1 MSLEDMAGD
10 DEYAD
15 DPPAITLGDLRDGE
29 SVTIRPSG
37 GVETFTSQ
45 YADDDE
51 ENDALRWPAYMVR
64 SDYVFTPGDAAG
76 AAPEPVEADDEIV
89 LISWSNTLAQ
99 AILAEAD
106 EPDASDLVGTN
117 VEIQK
122 FGSGY
127 EVSYRLRTGDDAATD
142 AE

>member
-1 MSLEDMAGD
+1 MSLEDMAGGD
-10 DEYAD
+10 AQYD

-29 SVTIRPSG
+29 EVQIVPSEP
-37 GVETFTSQ
+37 VETFTSQ

-51 ENDALRWPAYMVR
+51 ENDALRWTSVLEAT
-64 SDYVFTPGDAAG
+64 DYTFRPDDHNGALESGDA
-76 AAPEPVEADDEIV
+76 VT

-99 AILAEAD
+99 AILAEA
-106 EPDASDLVGTN
+106 EKPDASDLVGKLVT
-117 VEIQK
+117 IQK

-127 EVSYRLRTGDDAATD
+127 DVTYRLTVDDP

>member
-1 MSLEDMAGD
+1 MSLEDMADNG
-10 DEYAD
+10 DEYD

-29 SVTIRPSG
+29 SVTIKPSEP
-37 GVETFTSQ
+37 VETFTSQ

-51 ENDALRWPAYMVR
+51 ENDALRWTAVLVRTDYEFKPDGETLKSGDPA
-64 SDYVFTPGDAAG
+64 T
-76 AAPEPVEADDEIV
+76 

-99 AILAEAD
+99 AIIAEAD
-106 EPDASDLVGTN
+106 EPDADDLTGTN

-127 EVSYRLRTGDDAATD
+127 EVTYRLRTGDDAA